1 MLGLGVS
8 LSKKD
13 YSGGWLPTDESSLLA
28 WYKLGTATIASGSS
42 VNNWPDS
49 SGNGFHMIQE
59 SATSSQPRI
68 DSTTGIVTFDGADD
82 FLALASGNITIEDQ
96 AAFLIAFRVHPTD
109 QNRILLGEVGS
120 NTEMIKLGLNAS
132 NLLRVK
138 PGGVNADFDLSSG
151 DVKDDAYWIVSR
163 EAGAADLTTVFKDG
177 SQVDATIAAPG
188 EFNISQMGKRT
199 TSGATE
205 NEFKGEIYEI
215 IIFGSTSADLI
226 TNVTNRLAGL

>member
-8 LSKKD
+8 LSKED
-13 YSGGWLPTDESSLLA
+13 YSGGWLPTDEASLLA
-28 WYKLGTATIASGSS
+28 WYKIGTAGVSSGAS
-42 VNNWPDS
+42 VNIWPDS
-49 SGNGFHMIQE
+49 SGNGYDMIQE
-59 SATSSQPRI
+59 TNVSYQPRI
-68 DSTTGIVTFDGADD
+68 DYTTGKVTFDGADD
-82 FLALASGNITIEDQ
+82 FLALASGNITIADQ
-96 AAFLIAFRVHPTD
+96 GAFLIAFRVNPTD

-120 NTEMIKLGLNAS
+120 NTEMIKLGLNTS

-163 EAGAADLTTVFKDG
+163 EDGAADLTTVYKDG
-177 SQVDATIAAPG
+177 SQVDSTIAAPG

-199 TSGATE
+199 TTGATE
-205 NEFKGEIYEI
+205 NEFKGAIFEI
-215 IIFGSTSADLI
+215 IIFSSTSADLI

>member
-42 VNNWPDS
+42 INNWPDS

-82 FLALASGNITIEDQ
+82 FLALASGNITIDNDG
-96 AAFLIAFRVHPTD
+96 AFLIAFRVHPTAF
-109 QNRILLGEVGS
+109 NKIILGEVGS
-120 NTEMIKLGLNAS
+120 GTEMVKLLDNDTV
-132 NLLRVK
+132 RVK
-138 PGGVNADFDLSSG
+138 PGGSNADFDLSSG
-151 DVKDDAYWIVSR
+151 STQDDAYWVVSR

-177 SQVDATIAAPG
+177 SQVDSTTAAPG
-188 EFNISQMGKRT
+188 EFKISQIGRRT
-199 TSGATE
+199 HGSQR
-205 NEFKGEIYEI
+205 NDFKGEIYEI
-215 IIFGSTSADLI
+215 IIFGDTSADLI